1 MHIREVWWCHSVCR
15 IILPDLTVYR
25 LVGFHLCCY
34 LNKTKKKTRII
45 SPTLSVQEKPT
56 QDRGRG
62 WISSVTAA
70 PQLGP
75 RLTDE
80 TTVRLHCQN
89 RDTNCALSQSCFYI
103 RTLRRKDER
112 FPEQQRASELRGGRR
127 QHVQQHLVLTSAGLY
142 QREPSHRGR
151 GRLRKAELSEITTA
165 VFQKWTT
172 LTL

>member
-1 MHIREVWWCHSVCR
+1 MSLR
-15 IILPDLTVYR
+15 LPDNPARFDCLPSGGISSV
-25 LVGFHLCCY
+25 LLSKQ
-34 LNKTKKKTRII
+34 NQKKTRII

-56 QDRGRG
+56 QGRGRG
-62 WISSVTAA
+62 WITSVTAA

-89 RDTNCALSQSCFYI
+89 RDTNRASSQSCFYI

-112 FPEQQRASELRGGRR
+112 FPEQQRASQLRGGRR

-151 GRLRKAELSEITTA
+151 GRLRKVELSEITTA
-165 VFQKWTT
+165 VFQK
-172 LTL
+172 